1 MTTISSSRTQV
12 RRLESQLAE
21 LLSEYSSFT
30 SAHLTAAT
38 EDEVRVSRDIEQV
51 VEKTTDALDSFERL
65 LDSTPN
71 ATATQTGQL
80 QRHRE
85 TLAEHKS
92 QYKKINGSI
101 KQERDR
107 ANLLSSVRSDIEGH
121 RNRSATPQAEEEYML
136 HERGRVDNSNNMT
149 DTLLAQAYA
158 TREEL
163 LTQRASLAN
172 IQRRLFNT
180 ASSIPGIN
188 TVISKINT
196 RKKRDSLIL
205 ACVITVGIL
214 FILFVR

>member
-1 MTTISSSRTQV
+1 
-12 RRLESQLAE
+12 
-21 LLSEYSSFT
+21 
-30 SAHLTAAT
+30 
-38 EDEVRVSRDIEQV
+38 
-51 VEKTTDALDSFERL
+51 
-65 LDSTPN
+65 
-71 ATATQTGQL
+71 
-80 QRHRE
+80 
-85 TLAEHKS
+85 
-92 QYKKINGSI
+92 
-101 KQERDR
+101 
-107 ANLLSSVRSDIEGH
+107 
-121 RNRSATPQAEEEYML
+121 ML

-205 ACVITVGIL
+205 AVIITLGIL
-214 FILFVR
+214 FILFLR